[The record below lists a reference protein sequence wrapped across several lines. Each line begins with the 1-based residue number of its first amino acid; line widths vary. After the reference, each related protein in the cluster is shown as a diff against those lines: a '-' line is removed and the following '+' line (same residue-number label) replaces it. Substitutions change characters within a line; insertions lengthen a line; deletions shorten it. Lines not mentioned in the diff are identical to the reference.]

1 MELAA
6 FTAMFG
12 ISILSLAIH
21 FSRRLRLRMMLG
33 ESVRDPAERQPL
45 PVRIA
50 ASLSERFHG
59 IELPDI
65 AERVE
70 ASIERRLVAAGF
82 EDGNLA
88 RGYLAL
94 MILGSCIGAAFVLIL
109 SKGAAPGLALGAA
122 IFACFLPLVWLAR
135 RAIARRNAIE
145 RGMPFALDML
155 SLCVE
160 AGCDL
165 AQAIVRV
172 SERLGSGTLSDEF
185 AGVSLALRT
194 GASRKAA
201 FGRLARP
208 GNPKGLAGL
217 AKLLIQADRA
227 GSGVAKILRGAS
239 ARLADERFAR
249 AERMGAYAAQKL
261 LAPLILCIMPSTFVV
276 IFGPIVVR
284 LLEGGI
290 DGLLG

>member
-12 ISILSLAIH
+12 IAVLSLAIH
-21 FSRRLRLRMMLG
+21 LSRRLRLGMMLG
-33 ESVRDPAERQPL
+33 DSERDPAVSQPL
-45 PVRIA
+45 PIRIA
-50 ASLSERFHG
+50 TSLSERFCG
-59 IELPDI
+59 IELPGI
-65 AERVE
+65 AKRIE
-70 ASIERRLVAAGF
+70 ASIGRRLIAAGF
-82 EDGNLA
+82 EDGGLA

-94 MILGSCIGAAFVLIL
+94 MVLGSFVGVAFVLVV
-109 SKGAAPGLALGAA
+109 SKCEAPGPAFGAAT
-122 IFACFLPLVWLAR
+122 FACFLPLMWLAR
-135 RAIARRNAIE
+135 RAIARRDAIE

-172 SERLGSGTLSDEF
+172 SERLGSGALSDEF

-201 FGRLARP
+201 FARLARP
-208 GNPKGLAGL
+208 GNPKGLAGI

-284 LLEGGI
+284 LLEGGVG
-290 DGLLG
+290 GLLG

>member
-1 MELAA
+1 MAA
-6 FTAMFG
+6 FTAIFG
-12 ISILSLAIH
+12 IAVLTLAIH
-21 FSRRLRLRMMLG
+21 MSGRLRLSAMLDG
-33 ESVRDPAERQPL
+33 SARDPAARQPL
-45 PVRIA
+45 PIRIA
-50 ASLSERFHG
+50 TSLSERFCG
-59 IELPDI
+59 IELPNI
-65 AERVE
+65 ANRVE
-70 ASIERRLVAAGF
+70 ASIGRRIVAAGF

-94 MILGSCIGAAFVLIL
+94 MILGSFVGAAFVLIL
-109 SKGAAPGLALGAA
+109 SKGEAVGPTLGAA
-122 IFACFLPLVWLAR
+122 VFACFLPLMWLAR
-135 RAIARRNAIE
+135 RAIARRHAIE
-145 RGMPFALDML
+145 SGMPFALDML

-172 SERLGSGTLSDEF
+172 SERLGPGALSGEF

-284 LLEGGI
+284 LLEEGVG
-290 DGLLG
+290 GLLG